1 MFAWERTRP
10 PKPMDS
16 VRITAFL
23 LVSKHLVDVVPAA
36 QTALP
41 CGSWRTVFRERVLKA
56 TPIEV
61 AQRVEHQANNL
72 TVTGSTPVDAPSWL
86 KTNPGAKAS
95 TTEAGGQRL
104 FSAIGCKLVT
114 RRLEH
119 SRIGESR

>member
-23 LVSKHLVDVVPAA
+23 LRQASSLVDVVPAA

-41 CGSWRTVFRERVLKA
+41 FGSWRTVFRERVLKA

-61 AQRVEHQANNL
+61 AQRVEHQVLNCRAVHVLQLRIFNSNC
-72 TVTGSTPVDAPSWL
+72 TMSAARW
-86 KTNPGAKAS
+86 KT
-95 TTEAGGQRL
+95 
-104 FSAIGCKLVT
+104 
-114 RRLEH
+114 
-119 SRIGESR
+119 